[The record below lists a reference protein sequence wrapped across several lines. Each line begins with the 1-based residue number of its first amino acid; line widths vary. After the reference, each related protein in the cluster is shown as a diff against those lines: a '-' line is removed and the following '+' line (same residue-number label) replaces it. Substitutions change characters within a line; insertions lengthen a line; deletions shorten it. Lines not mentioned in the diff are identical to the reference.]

1 MRSGLHPVT
10 VALALALGAGWLG
23 FPGLLWDVAWHRT
36 IGRDSL
42 LSPPHVLMY
51 AGVVVNGLVSAWALV
66 WGRRRYG
73 APGGLLLGGVGFLLA
88 VAGAALDEWWHAHVG
103 KDVNLWSP
111 PHLVGLAGT
120 ALIAVGLVLAVAA
133 HTRFAETPRRRLP
146 RVILLLGFADLVHKA
161 MVALDHYTL
170 DAWGR
175 TPDFYPFLLALFL
188 PAIFMAATRALGPGA
203 AAATAAIFTAEHV
216 LILLALLA
224 FGMRVPTFTPI
235 PLLPALAIELAVA
248 ALPVP
253 STSGL
258 AALFAGALFALVM
271 YAQEAAW
278 MAWAVGRPWELGR
291 VALAFPGV
299 LLTAVG
305 SAWLGRVVGTVV
317 ASAAMGRPAGAAFGS
332 PARARLTLALAA
344 ALGTVGIAAAYR
356 PSRAEPPST
365 VAALG
370 LAPDTSFDHR
380 DAVFWEALL
389 PDGWRAPGTHH
400 TYQEAIVD
408 GRGIPLGPA
417 WCARDGAGL
426 ARELAGTRFTLS
438 INGEPVDLARYP
450 RARRRTRDG
459 SICEWVGVA
468 ATTPRPGLQ
477 ELSYTLERDSLPPS
491 AIIVRL
497 RVKEP

>member
-1 MRSGLHPVT
+1 
-10 VALALALGAGWLG
+10 
-23 FPGLLWDVAWHRT
+23 
-36 IGRDSL
+36 
-42 LSPPHVLMY
+42 MY

-88 VAGAALDEWWHAHVG
+88 VAGAALDEWWHANVG

-111 PHLVGLAGT
+111 PHLVGLAGA

-235 PLLPALAIELAVA
+235 PLLPPLAIELAVA

-253 STSGL
+253 STAGL

-305 SAWLGRVVGTVV
+305 SAWLGRVV
-317 ASAAMGRPAGAAFGS
+317 
-332 PARARLTLALAA
+332 
-344 ALGTVGIAAAYR
+344 GTVGIAAAYR

>member
-1 MRSGLHPVT
+1 MYTG
-10 VALALALGAGWLG
+10 VA
-23 FPGLLWDVAWHRT
+23 
-36 IGRDSL
+36 
-42 LSPPHVLMY
+42 
-51 AGVVVNGLVSAWALV
+51 VNGLVSAWAV
-66 WGRRRYG
+66 FWGHRRYG
-73 APGGLLLGGVGFLLA
+73 APSGLLAGGVGFLVA
-88 VAGAALDEWWHAHVG
+88 VAGAALDEWWHVKVG

-120 ALIAVGLVLAVAA
+120 ALIAIGLVLAVAA

-417 WCARDGAGL
+417 WCARDG
-426 ARELAGTRFTLS
+426 
-438 INGEPVDLARYP
+438 
-450 RARRRTRDG
+450 